1 MESLRSFDR
10 TIQSGDL
17 GSVNTCSKRGSSIAS
32 PLFRGRKPGARGKV
46 PHFGELQLGVDHGS
60 ISNCCSVA
68 PSVHA
73 VLSTIAEETVPI
85 PSTSSSPAEPV
96 PSPVSPVLSL
106 QKRTHIHSIGR
117 GGSAPPLPIGSEKQY
132 FVPVWQVSHP
142 EHVDLSDS
150 KIVVTVFLSESQHF
164 RGREMKI
171 KPSRQTTHVRVHA
184 GPHARRTYPG
194 IALIDAGSPQ
204 SFVLVRFLRKWL
216 QLVPPP
222 CLVCNTYLNAIAQDL
237 MVPL

>member
-1 MESLRSFDR
+1 MAAY
-10 TIQSGDL
+10 Q
-17 GSVNTCSKRGSSIAS
+17 IAVVLH
-32 PLFRGRKPGARGKV
+32 PRFLPFCRR
-46 PHFGELQLGVDHGS
+46 LQKK
-60 ISNCCSVA
+60 
-68 PSVHA
+68 
-73 VLSTIAEETVPI
+73 ETVPI
-85 PSTSSSPAEPV
+85 PTISSSPAEPV

-117 GGSAPPLPIGSEKQY
+117 SGSAPPLPIGSEKQY

-164 RGREMKI
+164 RGREMKT

-204 SFVLVRFLRKWL
+204 SFVSCSFLEKMVAAGAASLSGVQHVPERNCSGFNGTPLSTGKITRLNSSVLLRFGST
-216 QLVPPP
+216 QH
-222 CLVCNTYLNAIAQDL
+222 N
-237 MVPL
+237 